1 MAPSLPP
8 PVVRRKLIPPRAPV
22 PPIVVQLDRE
32 SGDHGFLQRL
42 AGENVWCDLPLTHDA
57 AAADLHSPPHP
68 VRDAAWTPIYD
79 GPGLLAGGVER
90 IRSERGDLG
99 GYRVTHQDG
108 ETFLVAADGGTIRRH
123 AASAGGAGG
132 SDDFAFTHITRAL
145 GAPLALALA
154 LRDIYLLHASG
165 LAGNDG
171 SVIALTAESGGG
183 KSTLA
188 AAAAASPELGLSR
201 VADDQ
206 LPVRLGRAPA
216 ALPHFPQ
223 LKLPPDAQYP
233 AGQAA
238 VVGFRALVELEVD
251 AACAAPALARESP
264 PSAIQSLVRATVAA
278 KLFDRE
284 LLARHFNACASAAL
298 TLPVYRLRTP
308 QDLDRLGETLA
319 VLARL
324 PA

>member
-1 MAPSLPP
+1 M
-8 PVVRRKLIPPRAPV
+8 
-22 PPIVVQLDRE
+22 
-32 SGDHGFLQRL
+32 
-42 AGENVWCDLPLTHDA
+42 THDA
-57 AAADLHSPPHP
+57 AAADLRSQPHP

-99 GYRVTHQDG
+99 GYRVTHAGWRD
-108 ETFLVAADGGTIRRH
+108 FLVAADGGTIRRH
-123 AASAGGAGG
+123 AASAGGG
-132 SDDFAFTHITRAL
+132 DEFAFTHITRAL

-165 LAGNDG
+165 LTASDG

-188 AAAAASPELGLSR
+188 AAAAASPELGLRR

-233 AGQAA
+233 AGQAP
-238 VVGFRALVELEVD
+238 VVGLRALVELEVD
-251 AACAAPALARESP
+251 AGCAAAALARESP
-264 PSAIQSLVRATVAA
+264 PSAIQSLIRATVAA

-298 TLPVYRLRTP
+298 DPAGLPPAHPARPRSPRRNARRPRPAPRLDEKRAAP
-308 QDLDRLGETLA
+308 SCGEAALGSA
-319 VLARL
+319 GSA

>member
-1 MAPSLPP
+1 MAPPRPQSIVRRTPVP
-8 PVVRRKLIPPRAPV
+8 PVA
-22 PPIVVQLDRE
+22 PIVVQLDRE
-32 SGDHGFLQRL
+32 SLNHGFLQRL
-42 AGENVWCDLPLTHDA
+42 AGESVWCDLPLTHDA
-57 AAADLHSPPHP
+57 AAADLHLQPHP

-79 GPGLLAGGVER
+79 GPGLLAGGIER
-90 IRSERGDLG
+90 IRSERGDLR

-108 ETFLVAADGGTIRRH
+108 EAFLVAADGGTIRRH
-123 AASAGGAGG
+123 AAGAGDPGGSGG

-165 LAGNDG
+165 LAGSDG

-188 AAAAASPELGLSR
+188 AAAATSPELGLSR

-223 LKLPPDAQYP
+223 LKLPPEAQYP

-324 PA
+324 PE